1 MKNMVGDTEKALRW
15 LGQRS
20 RRLQLRGNQSL
31 ESSENRRAMKLL
43 APMKILREPIYCKD
57 ERCP

>member
-1 MKNMVGDTEKALRW
+1 MVRTEFQKTPA
-15 LGQRS
+15 QR
-20 RRLQLRGNQSL
+20 QSL
-31 ESSENRRAMKLL
+31 QSSENRRAMKLL